1 MTEPRPEPDP
11 GPGTAP
17 AGDPDGD
24 RDPGHDREHEQ
35 ARVAVLLSEAGCVFA
50 DEEAGLLVEAA
61 AGPTDLAARLARRVS
76 GEPLEHILGWVD
88 FDGSHLFVGPGAFV
102 PRQRSVLVAQLAVEE
117 ARRRPSCLVL
127 EICCGVA
134 PIGALVARDVELA
147 RVMASD
153 SEPVS
158 LQYARRNLPT
168 SEVYLSDLFASLPR
182 EAVGRVGVLAAVPPY
197 VPDTAAGQLPR
208 DARTS
213 EPADAL
219 YGGPDGLDVVRAIL
233 LDAGEWLDGTGVV
246 LMEMHRSQVATAS
259 TEASICGLSADVVRH
274 PDGHTTVLRCRARPT
289 A

>member
-1 MTEPRPEPDP
+1 M
-11 GPGTAP
+11 
-17 AGDPDGD
+17 
-24 RDPGHDREHEQ
+24 
-35 ARVAVLLSEAGCVFA
+35 LLSEAGCVFA
-50 DEEAGLLVEAA
+50 DEEARLLVDAA
-61 AGPTDLAARLARRVS
+61 AGSIDLASQVSRRVS

-117 ARRRPSCLVL
+117 ARRRTRCLVL

-134 PIGALVARDVELA
+134 PIGALVARDVELT

-153 SEPVS
+153 SQPVS
-158 LQYARRNLPT
+158 LGYARRNLPT

-182 EAVGRVGVLAAVPPY
+182 EAAGRVGVLAAVPPY
-197 VPDTAAGQLPR
+197 VPDGASGQLPR

-213 EPADAL
+213 ESADAL

-233 LDAGEWLDGTGVV
+233 RDASEWLDGTGVV
-246 LMEMHRSQVATAS
+246 LMEMHKSQVAAAS
-259 TEASICGLSADVVRH
+259 TEAITRGLSPDVVRH
-274 PDGHTTVLRCRARPT
+274 PDGHTTVLRCKMVRPT